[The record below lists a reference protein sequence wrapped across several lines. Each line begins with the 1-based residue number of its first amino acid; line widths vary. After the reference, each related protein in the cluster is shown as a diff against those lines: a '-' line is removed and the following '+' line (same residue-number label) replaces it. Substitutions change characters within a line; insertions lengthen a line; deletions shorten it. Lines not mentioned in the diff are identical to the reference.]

1 MLHYTFTLHRYINI
15 HMFSYHSGRRKH
27 ISTNAQVAKF
37 NFRNPTE
44 KFLSPGNVLS
54 LRVHSTVLEIYS
66 YQK

>member
-1 MLHYTFTLHRYINI
+1 MLHYTFTYINI
-15 HMFSYHSGRRKH
+15 HMFSYYSGCKH